1 MARHVQRLRPV
12 VPSPVRERL
21 RGLAPL
27 LVAVA
32 IVIAGSAYVATRLL
46 GDAPAAGPPSGFV
59 GAGGTLTE
67 SATPPPL
74 PATHEP
80 LVTSSPAPT
89 ASPTPTATPTAAP
102 VDPFAGGFA
111 AEVLACRSLKGD
123 RCDDRIDDVRSGGS
137 FTALMRFE
145 NISAGDAVAITLA
158 GPATYGGAPYA
169 MQGAGDGYY
178 YSEFSLGDAPG
189 GEYELIATR
198 NGAEVASTTIRVR

>member
-1 MARHVQRLRPV
+1 MA
-12 VPSPVRERL
+12 PSPVRERL
-21 RGLAPL
+21 RGLAPV

-46 GDAPAAGPPSGFV
+46 GDSSPPGPPSGFV
-59 GAGGTLTE
+59 GAGGALTE
-67 SATPPPL
+67 SATPA
-74 PATHEP
+74 PASSATQEP
-80 LVTSSPAPT
+80 LVTATPVLA
-89 ASPTPTATPTAAP
+89 ASPTAAPTATPTATPA
-102 VDPFAGGFA
+102 DPFAGGFA

-123 RCDDRIDDVRSGGS
+123 RCNDRIDDVRSGGS

-169 MQGAGDGYY
+169 MQGGGDGYY
-178 YSEFSLGDAPG
+178 YSEFSLGGAPG

>member
-1 MARHVQRLRPV
+1 M
-12 VPSPVRERL
+12 RERL
-21 RGLAPL
+21 SGLAPL

-46 GDAPAAGPPSGFV
+46 GDTSAPGVPSGFV
-59 GAGGTLTE
+59 GAGGALTG
-67 SATPPPL
+67 SATPTPGPTPTL
-74 PATHEP
+74 EP
-80 LVTSSPAPT
+80 LVTSTPALT
-89 ASPTPTATPTAAP
+89 ASPTPIPSAAPTAAP
-102 VDPFAGGFA
+102 PADPFAGGFA

-169 MQGAGDGYY
+169 MQGGGDGYY
-178 YSEFSLGDAPG
+178 YSEFSLGGAPD

>member
-1 MARHVQRLRPV
+1 M
-12 VPSPVRERL
+12 RERL

-46 GDAPAAGPPSGFV
+46 GDASPPGPPSGFV
-59 GAGGTLTE
+59 GAGGALTE
-67 SATPPPL
+67 SATPAPASS
-74 PATHEP
+74 ATHEP
-80 LVTSSPAPT
+80 LVTSTPVLA
-89 ASPTPTATPTAAP
+89 ASPTPVPAATPTATPT
-102 VDPFAGGFA
+102 DPFAGGFA

-169 MQGAGDGYY
+169 MQGGGDGYY
-178 YSEFSLGDAPG
+178 YSEFSLGGAPD
-189 GEYELIATR
+189 GEYQLIATR